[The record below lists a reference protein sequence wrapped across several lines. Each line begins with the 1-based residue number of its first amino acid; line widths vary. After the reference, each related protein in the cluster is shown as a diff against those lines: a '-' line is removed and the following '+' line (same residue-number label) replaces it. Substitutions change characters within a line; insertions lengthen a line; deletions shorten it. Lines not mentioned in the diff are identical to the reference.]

1 VGVVGPTLLVG
12 LPEVGVPPVDG
23 TGEGFVDEGGV
34 VAVGS
39 GFSLVVTGAGGAGG
53 DVARGGGQGGTN
65 ELADSSCNCLMAF
78 SRLPVGSPA

>member
-1 VGVVGPTLLVG
+1 MGVVGPTLLAG

-34 VAVGS
+34 VAVGA

-53 DVARGGGQGGTN
+53 DV
-65 ELADSSCNCLMAF
+65 
-78 SRLPVGSPA
+78 